1 MTIRSLDDA
10 DVRGRRVLVRVDFN
24 LPMAGGRPTDDS
36 RLRAALPTLRKL
48 KDAGAKIILVSH
60 LGRPRGRFDESMS
73 LRPLA
78 AKLAELLGSPVAFGD
93 DCAGPAARKS
103 AETLNAGDVLLL
115 ENLRFHPGE
124 EANDSDFAAEL
135 ASMADLYVAD
145 ALSVCHRAHASTEAI
160 AHLLPSYAG
169 EGLKRELEMLDRAL
183 GQPRRPLMGLV
194 GGAKISTK
202 LRVLRRLVTKLETL
216 VIGGGMANTFI
227 LARGQNVGASL
238 CEPLLAGEALEILA
252 AADAHGCEILLPDD
266 VVVEGTAGA
275 REIALAEIKD
285 DERIMDVGSESLAKV
300 RSAMDVAVTL
310 IWNGP
315 LGVFETPPFDAATT
329 DAARY
334 AASLVQRGALIAIAG
349 GGDTVAALN
358 HAGVTEKFSFVSNAG
373 GAFLEWMEGRT
384 LPGLAALN
392 SWPDEAIS

>member
-1 MTIRSLDDA
+1 MDDA

-24 LPMAGGRPTDDS
+24 VPMAGGRPTDDS

-48 KDAGAKIILVSH
+48 KDAEAKIILVSH
-60 LGRPRGRFDESMS
+60 LGRPRGRFDESKS

-78 AKLAELLGSPVAFGD
+78 AELAKLLGSPVAFGE

-103 AETLNAGDVLLL
+103 AEALSAGEVLLL

-124 EANDSDFAAEL
+124 EANDSGFAAAL
-135 ASMADLYVAD
+135 ASLADLYVAD

-160 AHLLPSYAG
+160 THLLPSYAG

-183 GQPRRPLMGLV
+183 GQPRRPLMGLI
-194 GGAKISTK
+194 GGAKVSTK
-202 LRVLRRLVTKLETL
+202 LRVLRRLVTKLEAL

-227 LARGQNVGASL
+227 LAGGRNIGASL
-238 CEPLLAGEALEILA
+238 CEPLLAGEAVEILA

-266 VVVEGTAGA
+266 VVVDGSAGV
-275 REIALAEIKD
+275 REIALGEITD
-285 DERIMDVGSESLAKV
+285 DERIMDVGSKSRAKIKG
-300 RSAMDVAVTL
+300 AMDRAATL

-315 LGVFETPPFDAATT
+315 LGVFETRPFDAATT
-329 DAARY
+329 DAAKY

-358 HAGVTEKFSFVSNAG
+358 HAGVTDDFSFVSNAG
-373 GAFLEWMEGRT
+373 GAFLEWMEGRK